1 MADYNRFIS
10 YIYLYERGMKTI
22 NTGFAKVESR
32 GGKCRINVTMKNMY
46 HESHVKFSAY
56 MFVRKDK
63 QLVGIYLGDLTTE
76 NNTGAFDAVTNTEN
90 IEGSGYG
97 LDQVNG
103 MIIRGDNGKIYGT
116 GWDDE
121 ALNVDAFV
129 TLEETG
135 GTQRADAGRAAD
147 TDVLEGVQRADV
159 GSSSSAASSV
169 QNAGRAADT
178 DVLEAVQRA
187 DVGSSSSAASSVQNA
202 GYTAG
207 AGKLHESDARSAGQ
221 DMMRQM
227 AFGKAHGGEMKNQTV
242 QSPNKAS
249 SDEGSKVRSA
259 AHKAPE
265 KTEPQ
270 NPSVSLLLKDG
281 DDEPRL
287 MAESMEA
294 LARSENESSL
304 FRSPYGNPGNTGG
317 RGSRN
322 HGNPQRSAGGQNV
335 IIRPDAAA
343 WQSAGSG
350 EKDSSAA
357 MEALA
362 TAVDTESLPEV
373 TPLGGEGRKEAG
385 QQQAQQKYAQRETK
399 QASQSESQQE
409 QRPAAQQDPYQKMQQ
424 AFQPVSQRDPQ
435 QELSQ
440 APTQES
446 QQDSASVPPQES
458 QQAAEAVRRECP
470 ALEKLID
477 KGLRMYPFE
486 DEQVLACIRMEPQD
500 IGTLP
505 MKYWYL
511 ANNSFLLH
519 GYYSYRHLIMAKMG
533 DGRYILGVPGVNY
546 QREQFMAGMF
556 GFGEFKPVQNHA
568 PTGSEFGYWYMEL
581 SE

>member
-63 QLVGIYLGDLTTE
+63 QLVGIYLGDLITE

-129 TLEETG
+129 TLEDMG
-135 GTQRADAGRAAD
+135 GAQRAD
-147 TDVLEGVQRADV
+147 
-159 GSSSSAASSV
+159 
-169 QNAGRAADT
+169 AGRAADT

-187 DVGSSSSAASSVQNA
+187 DVGQSSSSAATSAQNA
-202 GYTAG
+202 GHTAG
-207 AGKLHESDARSAGQ
+207 AKSSVAASGNNNTADSRSPVAVPKASPASDGKQHDSDVHSAGQ
-221 DMMRQM
+221 DLMRQM
-227 AFGKAHGGEMKNQTV
+227 AFGKAHDGEMKNQTE
-242 QSPNKAS
+242 QSPDKDMSN
-249 SDEGSKVRSA
+249 EVSKVRSA
-259 AHKAPE
+259 DVKEAE
-265 KTEPQ
+265 KTGSQ
-270 NPSVSLLLKDG
+270 NPSVSLQLKDG

-294 LARSENESSL
+294 LARTENESSL

-317 RGSRN
+317 HGSRN
-322 HGNPQRSAGGQNV
+322 HWNPQRSAGGQNV

-350 EKDSSAA
+350 EKDSSAV

-362 TAVDTESLPEV
+362 TAVDTESLPEI
-373 TPLGGEGRKEAG
+373 TSFKSEGTAG
-385 QQQAQQKYAQRETK
+385 QQPAQQQNAQRETK

-409 QRPAAQQDPYQKMQQ
+409 QRPAAQQEPHPKTQQ
-424 AFQPVSQRDPQ
+424 AFQPVSQR
-435 QELSQ
+435 
-440 APTQES
+440 ES
-446 QQDSASVPPQES
+446 QQDFAPVLPQGS
-458 QQAAEAVRRECP
+458 PQAAEAVRREWP

>member
-32 GGKCRINVTMKNMY
+32 GGQCRINVTMKNMY

-97 LDQVNG
+97 LEQVNG

-129 TLEETG
+129 ALEDMGAATASAAQEG
-135 GTQRADAGRAAD
+135 NAGRSSSEAASGGNAGPA
-147 TDVLEGVQRADV
+147 TSTASLETMSGANAGRPEPLAAVPKNSADRPASSEAVAGNNTSGMKSPVGVPK
-159 GSSSSAASSV
+159 SSSANV
-169 QNAGRAADT
+169 NTQR
-178 DVLEAVQRA
+178 EA
-187 DVGSSSSAASSVQNA
+187 
-202 GYTAG
+202 
-207 AGKLHESDARSAGQ
+207 DARSAGQ

-227 AFGKAHGGEMKNQTV
+227 AFGKAHDGETKTRQTEQASAKTQSGGASDARGSAAKAPYGATSQSQSSGSTV
-242 QSPNKAS
+242 KSPANEIS
-249 SDEGSKVRSA
+249 RIRSA
-259 AHKAPE
+259 AAMEPE
-265 KTEPQ
+265 KAAAQ
-270 NPSVSLLLKDG
+270 NSSGSMPLTNG
-281 DDEPRL
+281 DDELRL

-294 LARSENESSL
+294 LARTENESSL
-304 FRSPYGNPGNTGG
+304 FRSPSGAPGNTGG
-317 RGSRN
+317 HGSRN
-322 HGNPQRSAGGQNV
+322 HWNSQRSAGNQNV

-343 WQSAGSG
+343 WQSAGND

-362 TAVDTESLPEV
+362 TAVDAESLPGV
-373 TPLGGEGRKEAG
+373 TQFKGESALEAEH
-385 QQQAQQKYAQRETK
+385 QLEPQ
-399 QASQSESQQE
+399 QASQQESRQETQQASQQE
-409 QRPAAQQDPYQKMQQ
+409 
-424 AFQPVSQRDPQ
+424 
-435 QELSQ
+435 
-440 APTQES
+440 TQT
-446 QQDSASVPPQES
+446 A
-458 QQAAEAVRRECP
+458 RRECP

-486 DEQVLACIRMEPQD
+486 DEQVLACIRMEPQE

-556 GFGEFKPVQNHA
+556 GFCEFKPVQNH
-568 PTGSEFGYWYMEL
+568 PLTGSEFGYWYMEL